1 MVTRLHHSDSK
12 KLKQKYK
19 AKHLKVPCDCGHKSA
34 GYPEEVFDERKLH
47 RGAKIEFEHTC
58 DKEVAERIAA
68 DHITEFPVG
77 YYEELEKRGFVGDI
91 SKKIA
96 IWLKKLWLQKETPF
110 WNVLLGK

>member
-1 MVTRLHHSDSK
+1 MVTKLHHSKSK

-19 AKHLKVPCDCGHKSA
+19 TKHIKVPCDCGHKSA

-58 DKEVAERIAA
+58 DPEVAERIAA

-77 YYEELEKRGFVGDI
+77 YYEELEKMEKKLKKINKTHKPKVAVGPVKKQCK
-91 SKKIA
+91 SKK
-96 IWLKKLWLQKETPF
+96 KVK
-110 WNVLLGK
+110 